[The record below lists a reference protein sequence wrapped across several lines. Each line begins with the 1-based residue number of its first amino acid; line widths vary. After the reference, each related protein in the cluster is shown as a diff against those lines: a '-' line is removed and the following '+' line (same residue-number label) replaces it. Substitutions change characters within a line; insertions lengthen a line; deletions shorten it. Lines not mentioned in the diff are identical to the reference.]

1 MDRSRIATPP
11 TLAIGH
17 SRLAP
22 EIISAMREP
31 FLVLDDRLRLTAA
44 SPAFFQRFGLE
55 ESRSLGESLYELGVG
70 EWDTPGTRELFDTLA
85 LRRDGVE
92 TYTLDIRS
100 PGSRAPRVT
109 ASVRPLHDGPDLVVC
124 YLVSFFEVAPVGAT
138 PPLGDP
144 SPVEDG
150 PFGDLI
156 IRLGRDHRVTRVRGA
171 IRETLGYR
179 PADLLAL
186 PLDELLHPAD
196 CRKVLGTLDL
206 AGSGDPRRRLTFR
219 IRHSEGQFVWVDAV
233 CYPPAGDPAAHVELV
248 ARDVSESRRSE
259 EALRWVVR
267 QNKLVLD
274 AIPDGILSI
283 DRTGAMNFVNP
294 AAARLLRYPAPDLM
308 GMSYRTILSPGP
320 GGFREAARD
329 PIGLTLHDGLAR
341 ASREDEFLGS
351 DGGTVSV
358 EFSCTPVR
366 DHGRLT
372 GAVVTFRGIAERK
385 RAEALDQHAR
395 LDAAVGETIAAV
407 RSEITNPLTAILAA
421 ARLLEIGECTR
432 DEQSEMISSIGEQA
446 RRISEAVQRI
456 SESRPD
462 SASPPRQ
469 GGEASVG

>member
-1 MDRSRIATPP
+1 
-11 TLAIGH
+11 
-17 SRLAP
+17 
-22 EIISAMREP
+22 
-31 FLVLDDRLRLTAA
+31 
-44 SPAFFQRFGLE
+44 
-55 ESRSLGESLYELGVG
+55 
-70 EWDTPGTRELFDTLA
+70 
-85 LRRDGVE
+85 VE
-92 TYTLDIRS
+92 NYTLDVRS

-124 YLVSFFEVAPVGAT
+124 YLVSFSEVAPVGAT

-186 PLDELLHPAD
+186 PLEELLHPAD

-233 CYPPAGDPAAHVELV
+233 CYPPAEDPAAHVELV

-274 AIPDGILSI
+274 AVPDGIISV
-283 DRTGAMNFVNP
+283 DGTGAMNFVNP
-294 AAARLLRYPAPDLM
+294 AAARILRYPVQDLL
-308 GMSYRTILSPGP
+308 GMSYRTLLSPGP
-320 GGFREAARD
+320 DGPREAGRD
-329 PIGLTLHDGLAR
+329 LLGLTLHDGLAR
-341 ASREDEFLGS
+341 SSRDDEFLGS
-351 DGGTVSV
+351 DGGVVPV
-358 EFSCTPVR
+358 EFCCTPVR

-372 GAVVTFRGIAERK
+372 GAVVTFRGVAERR

-395 LDAAVGETIAAV
+395 WLAAVGDTIGAV
-407 RSEITNPLTAILAA
+407 RNEITNPLTAILAA
-421 ARLLEIGECTR
+421 TRLLEIGECTH
-432 DEQSEMISSIGEQA
+432 DEQREMVASIGEQA
-446 RRISEAVQRI
+446 RRITEAVRRI
-456 SESRPD
+456 SERGPHNP
-462 SASPPRQ
+462 SPPGR
-469 GGEASVG
+469 GGEAAGA